1 MSDLI
6 RRGADNKLRV
16 ISESTAGFPAGDVA
30 RKKLGAD
37 AVREAP
43 AEAFGQADLTDDA
56 VVVFRA
62 GGPLAVRLS
71 RLLGCRAP
79 RALLAGGYHLEVVR
93 HQGARFLIVIGGD
106 LFGMLAG
113 LADALINGELTRA
126 GFVYRGGHRTE
137 IPAFPLRYYW
147 TTDHSTNWVLDDPGL
162 SYAGCNNQYL
172 KRPET
177 FIEDYRQLIDH
188 CIDMRFNG
196 VIVWCFLRDAHGGVA
211 AAYEVARYAAERGVA
226 LLPGVGTTGYGGVYY
241 EGDHPFNIETYLR
254 QHPKLGNQGTDGK
267 RSGGE
272 MSPYYR
278 ENQEYI
284 AAGVEWLFRTF
295 PIGGCNMENMDLMVD
310 HSPTGKRARARLKT
324 GERDHFKDQY
334 FAYKTAL
341 EVADRLSPDGWH
353 CYATYT
359 GFHSGSSAP
368 GGYDLGGVVPY
379 FATRMP
385 KSALAQW
392 TISGMLSQEIIPL
405 RQWRESPRP
414 AAAYRNPHWPQG
426 VRPPTT
432 RSAAFMHQAS
442 QWFSPTRRTD
452 VAISSMAEGCLRSHE
467 AGFEGIS
474 VHGEVSARHP
484 AWRLNYLAMRHW
496 TYHPESTLEEFA
508 QAELAPRVG
517 GAEAARTFIDV
528 LIALEEGKTG
538 LELEKKILAGAGAC
552 TGNPHRGHPRVRLS
566 DTNNYNLWIALKEWN
581 CVRDA
586 PRSYKYGPI
595 SLGGLV

>member
-1 MSDLI
+1 MTNLI
-6 RRGADNKLRV
+6 RRGANNTLRV

-30 RKKLGAD
+30 RKKLGAE

-43 AEAFGQADLTDDA
+43 AEALDREGLAEDA
-56 VVVFRA
+56 IVVFRA
-62 GGPLAVRLS
+62 GGALAARLC
-71 RLLGCRAP
+71 RLLGYRPP
-79 RALLAGGYHLEVVR
+79 RALPAGGYHLDVVR
-93 HQGARFLIVIGGD
+93 HHNARFLVVIGGD

-113 LADALINGELTRA
+113 LADALLNGELTRE
-126 GFVYRGGHRTE
+126 GFVYRGGRRTE

-147 TTDHSTNWVLDDPGL
+147 TADHSTNWVLDDPGL
-162 SYAGCNNQYL
+162 SYAGCNNQYT

-177 FIEDYRQLIDH
+177 FVEDYRRLIDH
-188 CIDMRFNG
+188 CLDMRFNG
-196 VIVWCFLRDAHGGVA
+196 VVIWCFLRDSHGGVA

-241 EGDHPFNIETYLR
+241 DGDHPFNIETYLR
-254 QHPKLGNQGTDGK
+254 RHPRFGNQSENGR
-267 RSGGE
+267 RSGSTL
-272 MSPYYR
+272 SPYCR
-278 ENQEYI
+278 ENQDFI
-284 AAGVEWLFRTF
+284 AAAVEWLFRTF
-295 PIGGCNMENMDLMVD
+295 PVGGCNMENMDLMVD
-310 HSPTGKRARARLKT
+310 YSPAGKRARARLKT
-324 GERDHFKDQY
+324 GESDHYKDQY

-341 EVADRLSPDGWH
+341 EVADRLAPNGWH
-353 CYATYT
+353 CHATYT
-359 GFHSGSSAP
+359 GFHTGSSAP
-368 GGYDLGGVVPY
+368 GGYDMGAVPY

-392 TISGMLSQEIIPL
+392 TISQMVSQEVIPL

-414 AAAYRNPHWPQG
+414 AAAYRNPHWPEG
-426 VRPPTT
+426 VRPPTP
-432 RSAAFMHQAS
+432 RSTAFMHQAS

-496 TYHPESTLEEFA
+496 TYHPVSTLEEFA

-517 GAEAARTFIDV
+517 GADAARTFIDV

-538 LELEKKILAGAGAC
+538 LELEKKIVPSAGAC
-552 TGNPHRGHPRVRLS
+552 AGNPHRRHPPVRLG
-566 DTNNYNLWIALKEWN
+566 DLNNYNLWLALKEWN

-586 PRSYKYGPI
+586 PRSYVYGPI
-595 SLGGLV
+595 APGGLV